1 MILQFI
7 IPMAGISYCYWKI
20 LDKVHR
26 DMIIQNVQFC
36 QSLTT
41 SQRHDAINRKKRVN
55 YILIGMVLAFIG
67 CWLPLTAV
75 NLVKDF
81 KVEPEFMR
89 AQPYFWPLIA
99 HVIAMSTVVWNPLLF
114 FWLTRK
120 QKRSKLGGILHT
132 SEVIT
137 SLASR
142 INSLRSTSN
151 GSTNEAKMKKRQQR
165 LESEKKKINAINGT
179 NGGGFACQNRSS
191 TFSGRQSSRSV
202 GVVNSSS
209 TPRSSIQSNGT
220 SITRPLVVSTSPE
233 HPSPPHHPIIQKTCS
248 LKNDYY
254 NMI

>member
-1 MILQFI
+1 
-7 IPMAGISYCYWKI
+7 
-20 LDKVHR
+20 
-26 DMIIQNVQFC
+26 
-36 QSLTT
+36 
-41 SQRHDAINRKKRVN
+41 
-55 YILIGMVLAFIG
+55 
-67 CWLPLTAV
+67 
-75 NLVKDF
+75 
-81 KVEPEFMR
+81 MR

-151 GSTNEAKMKKRQQR
+151 GSTNEAKLKKRQLR
-165 LESEKKKINAINGT
+165 LESEKKKMNG
-179 NGGGFACQNRSS
+179 NGNDGGAFACQNRSA
-191 TFSGRQSSRSV
+191 TFNGRQSSRSV
-202 GVVNSSS
+202 GVVAS

-233 HPSPPHHPIIQKTCS
+233 HPSPIHHPMIQKTVS